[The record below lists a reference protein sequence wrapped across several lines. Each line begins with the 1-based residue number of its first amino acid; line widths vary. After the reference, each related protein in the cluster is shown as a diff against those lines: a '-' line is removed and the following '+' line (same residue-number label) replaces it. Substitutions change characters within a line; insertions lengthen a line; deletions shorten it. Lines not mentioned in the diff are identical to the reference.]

1 MNKPEGIIFD
11 CDGCILDSEP
21 IFLEVITKY
30 LKKFEIETAWEDLKF
45 VLGKSMKVI
54 TRDIIQKFSLNI
66 AENEFIKE
74 ERELFMCEMNSSQL
88 KPMPGLLNFLD
99 RCKKEKI
106 QLAIASSSPYEYVDM
121 IVTKLRIKKY
131 FSYIITGE
139 QVSNGKPNPDIYY
152 LAQSKLEIPS
162 KKLIIIE
169 DSYNGIQAG
178 KASGIYTIAYK
189 GSIINQNTSNADCS
203 VQSYEQL
210 KW

>member
-74 ERELFMCEMNSSQL
+74 EREGDVE
-88 KPMPGLLNFLD
+88 KPM
-99 RCKKEKI
+99 
-106 QLAIASSSPYEYVDM
+106 M
-121 IVTKLRIKKY
+121 WHIK
-131 FSYIITGE
+131 
-139 QVSNGKPNPDIYY
+139 V
-152 LAQSKLEIPS
+152 
-162 KKLIIIE
+162 
-169 DSYNGIQAG
+169 
-178 KASGIYTIAYK
+178 
-189 GSIINQNTSNADCS
+189 
-203 VQSYEQL
+203 
-210 KW
+210 